1 MKTATVLEKLT
12 DGIIR
17 VNSGSGSGALFVLD
31 DGRLYAGGYAGHSDP
46 SDLAFGARPAPE

>member
-46 SDLAFGARPAPE
+46 SDWAFGARPAPE